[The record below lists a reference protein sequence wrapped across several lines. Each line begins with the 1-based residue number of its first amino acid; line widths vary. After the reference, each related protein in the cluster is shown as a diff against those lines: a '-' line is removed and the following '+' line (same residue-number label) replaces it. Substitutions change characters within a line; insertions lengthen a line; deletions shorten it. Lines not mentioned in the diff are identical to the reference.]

1 MASAPNRTLS
11 TTNVGATLVV
21 APDAETQLVGVLG
34 YPVRH
39 SLSPVMHNAAFR
51 HLGLNWVYLAFEVSP
66 ESLPD
71 ALRGMRA
78 LGIRGLNLTIP
89 HKEAAVAL
97 VDALT
102 PAAQAIGAVNT
113 LYWHEGQLMGD
124 NTDAEGFLHALQAA
138 GWQPSGQALM
148 LGAGGSARAAL
159 YALKKAGCRV
169 VIANRTLV
177 RAQQLQRAFGAEQV
191 LPLESQ
197 ALRPLM
203 PAVQLV
209 VNCTSLGME
218 PDSEAMPPVPL
229 DALQSEAWVCDLVYR
244 PVQTRLLQTAQQLG
258 LRTVDGLGMLVH
270 QGALAFERW
279 TGQPA
284 PVEVMEKA
292 IRGALI
298 R

>member
-1 MASAPNRTLS
+1 MDSAPDRTLS
-11 TTNVGATLVV
+11 TTNVGADLRVCPL
-21 APDAETQLVGVLG
+21 PDAETQLVGVLG

-51 HLGLNWVYLAFEVSP
+51 HLGLNWVYLAFEVP
-66 ESLPD
+66 PPSLPD

-89 HKEAAVAL
+89 HKEAAVPL
-97 VDALT
+97 MDTLT
-102 PAAQAIGAVNT
+102 PDAQAIGAVNT
-113 LYWHEGQLMGD
+113 LYWHQGQLVGD
-124 NTDAEGFLHALQAA
+124 NTDAAGFLRALQAA
-138 GWQPSGQALM
+138 GWQPGGQALV
-148 LGAGGSARAAL
+148 LGAGGSARAVV

-169 VIANRTLV
+169 AIANRTLA
-177 RAQQLQRAFGAEQV
+177 RAQLLQQAFGTEQV

-203 PAVQLV
+203 PTVQLV

-218 PDSEAMPPVPL
+218 PASDAMPPVPL
-229 DALQSEAWVCDLVYR
+229 DALPRDAWVCDLVYR
-244 PVQTRLLQTAQQLG
+244 PVQTHLLQTAHQLG

-270 QGALAFERW
+270 QGALAFEHW

-284 PVEVMEKA
+284 PIEVMEQA
-292 IRGALI
+292 IR
-298 R
+298 